1 LNIFGNG
8 VIDLTERPTP
18 QAIGNLAP
26 YRALAGHALQKIAS
40 DARFIALKAGRLS
53 GEWAGAD
60 ALYLNSGQL
69 EVTDAEGHRI
79 SLSSVSPS
87 ARYPLPSGSA
97 YRMRVIHP
105 VTLLKVPTT
114 GHSPAEWPLNETT
127 APPPINLTEAE
138 REVLHNLKQ
147 HLAEGRYRLPSMP
160 NLAIEISRSI
170 TRSEVPTRD
179 IVKLIQLDPALATKL
194 MRVANSAAFHFGKKA
209 RNVHQAVT
217 RLGRA
222 RVQNLAVGFLMRE
235 AFQTRSAAL
244 RKQAKSLWMDSC
256 HVAAVSFM
264 LAKHIPGLDP
274 ERAMLAGLIHRI
286 GALPVLGFANQSDP
300 LKDNPALL
308 DYMLDL
314 FSRPLGEKII
324 QKWDLGQDLV
334 DAVKYANTWGRV
346 GYALPD
352 YVDVV
357 LLAQLHTLIG
367 KPHME
372 TLPRV
377 DQLPAYQKLDFGRL
391 TPRRSIAVLEL
402 ADQEIQEL
410 KQILS
415 YSG

>member
-1 LNIFGNG
+1 MNIFGNG
-8 VIDLTERPTP
+8 VVDLSDKPTP
-18 QAIGNLAP
+18 QAIGKLAP
-26 YRALAGHALQKIAS
+26 YRALAGNALQKLAS
-40 DARFIALKAGRLS
+40 DACFVALKAGRLT

-87 ARYPLPSGSA
+87 ARYPLPSGSG

-105 VTLLKVPTT
+105 VTFLKVPTT
-114 GHSPAEWPLNETT
+114 DHTLAAWPLNQTT
-127 APPPINLTEAE
+127 APPPIDLSDEE
-138 REVLHNLKQ
+138 RGILRTLKQ

-160 NLAIEISRSI
+160 NLAIKLSRSI
-170 TRSEVPTRD
+170 NRSEVTTRD

-194 MRVANSAAFHFGKKA
+194 MRVANSAAFHFGKQA

-217 RLGRA
+217 RLGRL
-222 RVQNLAVGFLMRE
+222 RVQNLAVGFLLRE

-244 RKQAKSLWMDSC
+244 QKRAKSLWIDSC

-264 LAKHIPGLDP
+264 LAKHIPSLDP

-286 GALPVLGFANQSDP
+286 GALPALSFANQFEP
-300 LKDNPALL
+300 LKNNPALL
-308 DYMLDL
+308 DHTIKV

-324 QKWDLGQDLV
+324 RKWDLGEDLV
-334 DAVKYANTWGRV
+334 DVVRNANAWGRV

-367 KPHME
+367 TPDME

-391 TPRRSIAVLEL
+391 TPRRSISVLEL
-402 ADQEIQEL
+402 ADQDIQEL

-415 YSG
+415 QAG